1 MRGCVQVENPFKAAL
16 RAGQPQIGL
25 WQALTSPITA
35 EICAGAGYD
44 WLLFDGEHAPNTL
57 TSLSD
62 QLRAVAAYPS
72 HAIARPPV
80 GEAWMI
86 KQYLDL
92 GFQTLLV
99 PLVDTAAQA
108 QALTRAVRYPPAGIR
123 GVGAALAR
131 ASRWN
136 RLGDYTDWADA
147 QVCLLVQVETR
158 EGLNN
163 LDAIAATEG
172 VDGVFIGPADLS
184 ASMGHLGNRGHPQV
198 QAAIDDAIGRIKA
211 AGKAPGILVSD
222 EVSARRYLELGCLF
236 VGVGNDVALFSG
248 AVTDR
253 ARLFKAGG
261 SGAGGGY

>member
-1 MRGCVQVENPFKAAL
+1 MQVDNPFKAAL
-16 RAGQPQIGL
+16 KAGQPQIGL
-25 WQALTSPITA
+25 WQALVSPITA

-57 TSLSD
+57 TSLSA
-62 QLRAVAAYPS
+62 QLAAVAPYACHP
-72 HAIARPPV
+72 IARPPA

-99 PLVDTAAQA
+99 PLVDNADQAA
-108 QALTRAVRYPPAGIR
+108 ALVRAVRYPPAGIR

-136 RLGDYTDWADA
+136 RLGDYTGWADS

-184 ASMGHLGNRGHPQV
+184 ASMGHLGNRDHPEV

-222 EVSARRYLELGCLF
+222 EASARRYLDMGCLF
-236 VGVGNDVALFSG
+236 VGVGNDVALFLR

-253 ARLFKAGG
+253 ARLFKAGD
-261 SGAGGGY
+261 GAAGPAY